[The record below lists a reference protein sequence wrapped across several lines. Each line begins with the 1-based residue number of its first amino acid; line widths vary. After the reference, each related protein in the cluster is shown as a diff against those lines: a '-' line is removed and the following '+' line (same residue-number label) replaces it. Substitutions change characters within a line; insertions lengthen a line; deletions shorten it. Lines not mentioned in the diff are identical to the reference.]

1 MDNRPG
7 RADPVA
13 RSALTPTRAAV
24 YRIQE
29 FATLAG
35 VTVRALHHYDRL
47 GLLKPSG
54 RSAGGYRLYRDSD
67 LARLEQIVVLKF
79 LGLPLKQIGR
89 LLACESPLA
98 ETLRRQ
104 QHVLAG
110 KRRQLDLAIEA
121 IGRAE
126 RSVLAGREPDWDLFK
141 TIVKEIEMQNSAD
154 WSKKYYSEDA
164 KAKIEERRAL
174 WNPELQAQVTQQWTE
189 LVGDVTAALGEDPAA
204 PRAQALA
211 ARWRTLV
218 EGFTG
223 GDPEVQKGLNKMWA
237 DKDNW
242 PAEKREK
249 FQIDPRVQEFIVKA
263 MNAKAG

>member
-1 MDNRPG
+1 MTQKPAG
-7 RADPVA
+7 
-13 RSALTPTRAAV
+13 V

-29 FATLAG
+29 FAMLAG

-54 RSAGGYRLYRDSD
+54 RSGSGYRLYRKSD

-89 LLACESPLA
+89 LLKRESPLA

-110 KRRQLDLAIEA
+110 KRRQLDLAIHA
-121 IGRAE
+121 IGQAE
-126 RSVLAGREPDWDLFK
+126 RSVQSGRDPDWDLFK
-141 TIVKEIEMQNSAD
+141 TIVREIEMQNSTD

-164 KAKIEERRAL
+164 KARVEERKAL
-174 WNPELQAQVTQQWTE
+174 WSPELQAQVTKQWNE
-189 LVGDVTAALGEDPAA
+189 LLAEVEAALSADPAG
-204 PRAQALA
+204 PTAQALA

-223 GDPEVQKGLNKMWA
+223 GDPEVQNGLNTMWA
-237 DKDNW
+237 DKENW
-242 PAEKREK
+242 PAQERDR

-263 MNAKAG
+263 MKATR